1 MPGCAVILYLVKTQF
16 SKLVMAPQRETT
28 RPPGAIRKRLNNITA
43 IWNNEQDNDLGIEK
57 VVRLFLASSPFL
69 FPGLYVKELFSRKL
83 FAFEDL
89 AVDGYVLLKIIIP
102 LTILINGPGT
112 PAWLAVVSAYLI
124 LETICYVPSLIFASD
139 LINRPRS
146 YRRSMLLV
154 FLNYMEIILGFGVIY
169 STGTMLNGPLT
180 HWFDPLYFSF
190 MTASTI
196 GYGDL
201 YPVTPLAKMIVSLQ
215 SVLFIMFLYIF
226 LNFFSSHVRAK
237 GYFGET

>member
-1 MPGCAVILYLVKTQF
+1 MHGRAVTLYPVKPQL

-28 RPPGAIRKRLNNITA
+28 RPPGAIQKRINNIKA
-43 IWNNEQDNDLGIEK
+43 IWNNEQDDDHGIEK
-57 VVRLFLASSPFL
+57 VVRLFLAASLFF
-69 FPGLYVKELFSRKL
+69 FPGIYVKEIFTRTWY
-83 FAFEDL
+83 AYEDL
-89 AVDGYVLLKIIIP
+89 AIDGYVMLKIIFP
-102 LTILINGPGT
+102 FAILVNGPGT
-112 PAWLAVVSAYLI
+112 PTWLAVISAYLI

-154 FLNYMEIILGFGVIY
+154 FFNYLEIILGFAVIY
-169 STGTMLNGPLT
+169 STGKMLNGPLT

-201 YPVTPLAKMIVSLQ
+201 HPITPLGKMIVSLQ

-226 LNFFSSHVRAK
+226 LNFFSTRVRAK

>member
-1 MPGCAVILYLVKTQF
+1 VILYLVKTQF

-83 FAFEDL
+83 FAYEDL

-180 HWFDPLYFSF
+180 HWFDPLY
-190 MTASTI
+190 
-196 GYGDL
+196 
-201 YPVTPLAKMIVSLQ
+201 
-215 SVLFIMFLYIF
+215 
-226 LNFFSSHVRAK
+226 
-237 GYFGET
+237 